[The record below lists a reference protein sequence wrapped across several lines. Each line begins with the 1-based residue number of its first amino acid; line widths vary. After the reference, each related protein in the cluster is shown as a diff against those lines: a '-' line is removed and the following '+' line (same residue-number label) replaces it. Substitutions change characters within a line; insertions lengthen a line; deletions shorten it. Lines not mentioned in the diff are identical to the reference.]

1 MSELASK
8 GQLRMSFM
16 RWALLTVPAILFLG
30 LLSGRVSNSGFGN
43 PWFEALA
50 KPGWFPPGWLFGLV
64 WSILYILIGIAIAH
78 ILHAR
83 GAQGRA
89 GAIGLFSVQLV
100 LNLFWTPVFF
110 AAHQVTAAV
119 WLIMLI
125 FILAVATTVSFKR
138 IRKAAALLMVPYLV
152 WLAFATVLAWEM
164 DRLNPDA
171 EKLIPPSASAQIA
184 L

>member
-1 MSELASK
+1 
-8 GQLRMSFM
+8 
-16 RWALLTVPAILFLG
+16 
-30 LLSGRVSNSGFGN
+30 
-43 PWFEALA
+43 
-50 KPGWFPPGWLFGLV
+50 
-64 WSILYILIGIAIAH
+64 
-78 ILHAR
+78 
-83 GAQGRA
+83 
-89 GAIGLFSVQLV
+89 
-100 LNLFWTPVFF
+100 
-110 AAHQVTAAV
+110 
-119 WLIMLI
+119 MLI